1 MEKIDQVLSGCRSVA
16 ILGHVHPDGD
26 CVGSCLGL
34 YNYIQ
39 KRYPAMET
47 DIYLEPFQKE
57 FAFLKGADQVHY
69 GFETEKVY
77 ELCIVC
83 DASDRKRLGGG
94 AEILDKAG
102 RTISIDHHKTN
113 TGFAG
118 LTLMQADISSTCEL
132 LYELMEEDQVD
143 REIAACLYTGMIHDT
158 GVFKYQSATAR
169 TMEIAGK
176 LMATG
181 IPFTDI
187 IDRTFYQ
194 KNYRQSKAMG
204 QALLNSSLYAQGK
217 LICSVL
223 TARELAGFQA
233 TSMDMEGIVEQ
244 LRLVEDVEVSAF
256 LYEMEPE
263 TFKASM
269 RSREYVDVSEIAAAF
284 GGGGHARA
292 AGCTLHGSREEV
304 MCRLLN
310 RLEKECLRD
319 GTK

>member
-1 MEKIDQVLSGCRSVA
+1 MKKIDEVLAGAHSIAV
-16 ILGHVHPDGD
+16 LGHVHPDGD

-34 YNYIQ
+34 YNYIR
-39 KRYPAMET
+39 KIMPEAKT
-47 DIYLEPFQKE
+47 DVYLEPFQKE
-57 FAFLKGADQVHY
+57 FAFLKGAGQVRY
-69 GFETEKVY
+69 GFEAENPY

-83 DASDRKRLGGG
+83 DASDRERLGKG
-94 AEILDKAG
+94 AEILDLAD
-102 RTISIDHHKTN
+102 RTVSIDHHKTN

-118 LTLMQADISSTCEL
+118 QTFLRAEISSTCEL
-132 LYELMEEDQVD
+132 LYELMTEEQVD

-158 GVFKYQSATAR
+158 GVFRYQSTTAR

-176 LMATG
+176 LMSTG

-194 KNYRQSKAMG
+194 KNYRQSRAMG
-204 QALLNSSLYAQGK
+204 QALLNSGLSAEGR

-223 TARELAGFQA
+223 TAEELNHFQA

-244 LRLVEDVEVSAF
+244 LRLVEDVEAAVF
-256 LYEMEPE
+256 LYETEPG

-269 RSREYVDVSEIAAAF
+269 RSREYVDVSETAAAF

-304 MCRLLN
+304 TGRLLE
-310 RLEKECLRD
+310 RLEQECLRK
-319 GTK
+319 GRT

>member
-1 MEKIDQVLSGCRSVA
+1 MKKIDEVLAGCRSVA
-16 ILGHVHPDGD
+16 ILGHERPDGD

-34 YNYIQ
+34 YNYIR
-39 KRYPAMET
+39 KTLPAAEA
-47 DIYLEPFQKE
+47 DVYLEPFQKE
-57 FAFLKGADQVHY
+57 FAFLKGADHVRY
-69 GFETEKVY
+69 EFETEKVY

-83 DASDRKRLGGG
+83 DASDRERLGKG
-94 AEILDKAG
+94 AGILDRAG
-102 RTISIDHHKTN
+102 RSVSIDHHKTN

-118 LTLMQADISSTCEL
+118 ETFLQAEISSTCEL
-132 LYELMEEDQVD
+132 LYELMEEEQVD

-204 QALLNSSLYAQGK
+204 QALLNSSLYAEGR

-223 TARELAGFQA
+223 TVEELERLQAG
-233 TSMDMEGIVEQ
+233 SMDMEGIVEQ

-256 LYEMEPE
+256 LYERAPGE
-263 TFKASM
+263 FKASM
-269 RSREYVDVSEIAAAF
+269 RSREYVDVSETAAAF

-292 AGCTLHGSREEV
+292 AGCTLYGSREEV
-304 MCRLLN
+304 TGRLLE
-310 RLEKECLRD
+310 RLEKECSRN
-319 GTK
+319 GRA

>member
-34 YNYIQ
+34 YNYIR
-39 KRYPAMET
+39 KRNPAAKT
-47 DIYLEPFQKE
+47 DVYLEPFQKE
-57 FAFLKGADQVHY
+57 FAFLKGADLVHY
-69 GFETEKVY
+69 EFEPEKAY

-83 DASDRKRLGGG
+83 DASDRERLGRG
-94 AEILDKAG
+94 AGILDRAC
-102 RTISIDHHKTN
+102 RTVSIDHHKTN

-118 LTLMQADISSTCEL
+118 LTILQADISSTCEL
-132 LYELMEEDQVD
+132 LYELMGEEQVD
-143 REIAACLYTGMIHDT
+143 QEIAACLYTGMIHDT
-158 GVFKYQSATAR
+158 GVFKYGSATAR

-176 LMATG
+176 LMSTG

-204 QALLNSSLYAQGK
+204 QALLNSCLYAAGR
-217 LICSVL
+217 LICSML
-223 TARELAGFQA
+223 TAEELAAFQA
-233 TSMDMEGIVEQ
+233 TSMDMDGIVEQ
-244 LRLVEDVEVSAF
+244 LRLVENVEVSAF
-256 LYEMEPE
+256 LYEIAPK
-263 TFKASM
+263 TFKVSM
-269 RSREYVDVSEIAAAF
+269 RSREYVDVSEIALAF

-304 MCRLLN
+304 MGRLLD
-310 RLEKECLRD
+310 RLEKECLRN
-319 GTK
+319 GTV

>member
-1 MEKIDQVLSGCRSVA
+1 MEKIDQVFSGCRSVA

-34 YNYIQ
+34 YNYIR
-39 KRYPAMET
+39 KRNPAAET
-47 DIYLEPFQKE
+47 DVYLEPFQKE
-57 FAFLKGADQVHY
+57 FAFLKGADQVRY
-69 GFETEKVY
+69 AFETEKSY

-83 DASDRKRLGGG
+83 DASDRERLGRGV
-94 AEILDKAG
+94 EILDRAG
-102 RTISIDHHKTN
+102 RTVSIDHHKTN

-118 LTLMQADISSTCEL
+118 RTFLQADLSSTCEL
-132 LYELMEEDQVD
+132 LYELMEADQVD

-204 QALLNSSLYAQGK
+204 QALLNSSLYAGGK

-223 TARELAGFQA
+223 TAGELAGFQA

-256 LYEMEPE
+256 LYEMAPG

-269 RSREYVDVSEIAAAF
+269 RSREYVDVSGIAAAF

-292 AGCTLHGSREEV
+292 AGCTLYGSREEV
-304 MCRLLN
+304 LGRLLE
-310 RLEKECLRD
+310 RLEKECLQN
-319 GTK
+319 GTE

>member
-1 MEKIDQVLSGCRSVA
+1 MKIAVEVKDAGA
-16 ILGHVHPDGD
+16 IGIGGHIRPDGD

-269 RSREYVDVSEIAAAF
+269 RSREYVDVSEIAVSF

-292 AGCTLHGSREEV
+292 AGFDMEGSLEEV
-304 MCRLLN
+304 IKCVTDRISQ
-310 RLEKECLRD
+310 KI
-319 GTK
+319 